1 MPVDIFQNNT
11 KQLPESDAQIVRVP
25 LDELEIG
32 GRKDHLPKADKN
44 SDLAIS
50 HTSGAVNPGSR

>member
-1 MPVDIFQNNT
+1 MSVNIFENST

-25 LDELEIG
+25 LDQLELQ

-44 SDLAIS
+44 SDLALS
-50 HTSGAVNPGSR
+50 HANGMTNPGSK